1 MIFNFKEEGLIQR
14 LSTYIL
20 LKSASQVPN
29 SVALKPSFYYAR
41 AALMETTPL
50 SKAQWQLWDPL
61 GSPGAFLLMAFVYH
75 VLGSRKSFFFGGL
88 ILRSRWLGRQENKQG
103 NKPGGRNNLPMWNC
117 RHNRV
122 VWLSTRQPTGK
133 GSPAVKQSLEW
144 NRCLGLGIELGWFSD
159 YLPGARSWVQS
170 QVP

>member
-50 SKAQWQLWDPL
+50 SKAQ
-61 GSPGAFLLMAFVYH
+61 
-75 VLGSRKSFFFGGL
+75 
-88 ILRSRWLGRQENKQG
+88 
-103 NKPGGRNNLPMWNC
+103 
-117 RHNRV
+117 
-122 VWLSTRQPTGK
+122 
-133 GSPAVKQSLEW
+133 
-144 NRCLGLGIELGWFSD
+144 
-159 YLPGARSWVQS
+159 
-170 QVP
+170 